1 MKDISTAV
9 KFLKGV
15 GPARAKVFKQ
25 LGVST
30 IEDLFYLFPR
40 RYEDRKN
47 FLPISQVNENANFT
61 IKGKI
66 LSSKAHQSWKRRN
79 FSLTSAVVE
88 DDSGKIEAVWF
99 NQRFLADILKPGVEV
114 ILYGF
119 VTSYKGKLQFN
130 SPEFEVVSADEEEAS
145 LSVGRIVPI
154 YPSSRLLSQRQLR
167 RLVKLSLDE
176 FIPSVKDFI
185 PFDLRNQ
192 LKLPNLAKA
201 LVNIHFPQDSQSLS
215 EAYKRLAFDECF
227 LYQIPILLRKARQKS
242 RKALS
247 LACDGVLAREVREN
261 LKFKLT
267 SSQVSVLEEI
277 NRDLAKPVS
286 MQRLLEGDV
295 GCGKT
300 IVAFLASLSAIEKGL
315 QVCLMVPTE
324 IIANQHFR
332 VLSRISKCI
341 EKNIKIAV
349 LTSSLTPLEKNKIYK
364 KVKSGE
370 INFIIGTHALLSEN
384 LQFKSLGL
392 VIIDEQHKFGVEQR
406 AKISKKTLQ
415 ATPGIWPHVLIMT
428 ATPIPRTLAMTIY
441 GDLDVS
447 IIKDLPIGRQPV
459 ETLNFSREQANAAYE
474 FLKKIVLE
482 GKQAYI
488 IYPIIEESLVL
499 DLKAAKAMFTQLK
512 AKTFKDFNLALIHSR
527 VDSREQ
533 EKIMQGF
540 CNGDIDILV
549 ATSILEVGV
558 DVANAS
564 CILIEEADRFGLST
578 LHQLRG
584 RVGRSSEKSYCLVV
598 SSPKTEDATKRIK
611 AITALSD
618 GFKIAEADLRI
629 RGPGEFFGS
638 QQHGLSD
645 LKIVDPIRQMHI
657 LKNARNEALRLLN
670 KDPELKEHQHEN
682 LRDTLKRKYPGF
694 ETLMLTA

>member
-1 MKDISTAV
+1 
-9 KFLKGV
+9 
-15 GPARAKVFKQ
+15 
-25 LGVST
+25 
-30 IEDLFYLFPR
+30 
-40 RYEDRKN
+40 
-47 FLPISQVNENANFT
+47 
-61 IKGKI
+61 
-66 LSSKAHQSWKRRN
+66 
-79 FSLTSAVVE
+79 
-88 DDSGKIEAVWF
+88 
-99 NQRFLADILKPGVEV
+99 
-114 ILYGF
+114 
-119 VTSYKGKLQFN
+119 
-130 SPEFEVVSADEEEAS
+130 
-145 LSVGRIVPI
+145 
-154 YPSSRLLSQRQLR
+154 
-167 RLVKLSLDE
+167 
-176 FIPSVKDFI
+176 
-185 PFDLRNQ
+185 
-192 LKLPNLAKA
+192 
-201 LVNIHFPQDSQSLS
+201 
-215 EAYKRLAFDECF
+215 
-227 LYQIPILLRKARQKS
+227 
-242 RKALS
+242 
-247 LACDGVLAREVREN
+247 
-261 LKFKLT
+261 
-267 SSQVSVLEEI
+267 
-277 NRDLAKPVS
+277 
-286 MQRLLEGDV
+286 
-295 GCGKT
+295 
-300 IVAFLASLSAIEKGL
+300 
-315 QVCLMVPTE
+315 
-324 IIANQHFR
+324 
-332 VLSRISKCI
+332 
-341 EKNIKIAV
+341 
-349 LTSSLTPLEKNKIYK
+349 
-364 KVKSGE
+364 
-370 INFIIGTHALLSEN
+370 
-384 LQFKSLGL
+384 
-392 VIIDEQHKFGVEQR
+392 
-406 AKISKKTLQ
+406 LQ

-447 IIKDLPIGRQPV
+447 IIKDLPVGRQPV
-459 ETLNFSREQANAAYE
+459 ETLNFSQEQANEAYE

-488 IYPIIEESLVL
+488 IYPIIEESLSL

-527 VDSREQ
+527 VDSRTQ

-540 CNGDIDILV
+540 CNADIDILV

-584 RVGRSSEKSYCLVV
+584 RVGRSTNKSYCLVV